1 MYSLFALLFRKS
13 YWLML
18 FRKATWYE
26 AWLNLKRAH
35 KDRRAR
41 KRLLQLFFQ
50 LLIPF
55 LCAAWLAWAIGTGV
69 FFLVPI
75 IFLIIWWRN
84 RAAAKEAAVSLSIK
98 APPPPI
104 HRELTTEDRSKLR
117 NYFGELT
124 LIYAVMTDR
133 AGSEAFLKDKVLP
146 EGVEVVSRRIHL
158 DLLKSRGLWDKMSS
172 GDRQAMMMP
181 DGHWEWPL
189 INHTYLALEPLRLLR
204 WILRIDFYLPVIG
217 QQLRIDARL
226 ANELV
231 RAPQKVFDGDALITQ
246 QQVEIGRDAARQYL
260 VRCIAEEI
268 ARGYR
273 TVDEGQDTQW
283 ATDYSAA
290 MSGKQHEDF
299 VLGGK
304 LVSEATQEEL
314 GWAVTLSRSRM
325 NFLNWALATMNNP
338 VTPELT
344 AESPQ

>member
-41 KRLLQLFFQ
+41 KRLLQLLFQ

-75 IFLIIWWRN
+75 VFLILWWRN

-104 HRELTTEDRSKLR
+104 HRELTPEDRSKLR
-117 NYFGELT
+117 SYFGELT
-124 LIYAVMTDR
+124 VIYAVMTDR

-158 DLLKSRGLWDKMSS
+158 DLLKSRSLWDKMSS
-172 GDRQAMMMP
+172 SDRQAMMMP
-181 DGHWEWPL
+181 VGHWEWPL

-283 ATDYSAA
+283 ATNYSAA

-314 GWAVTLSRSRM
+314 GWAVTLSRSRL
-325 NFLNWALATMNNP
+325 NFLNWALTSMNNP
-338 VTPELT
+338 ITPELT
-344 AESPQ
+344 AEATQ

>member
-1 MYSLFALLFRKS
+1 MYSLFVLLFRKS

-26 AWLNLKRAH
+26 AWLSLKRVH

-41 KRLLQLFFQ
+41 KHLLLFLFQ

-55 LCAAWLAWAIGTGV
+55 LCAAWLAWAIGTGFV
-69 FFLVPI
+69 LVVPI
-75 IFLIIWWRN
+75 IFFILWWRN
-84 RAAAKEAAVSLSIK
+84 RLTTKEESVSLSIK
-98 APPPPI
+98 APPPPL
-104 HRELTTEDRSKLR
+104 HHELSPEDRRKLRSYFVELTML
-117 NYFGELT
+117 
-124 LIYAVMTDR
+124 YAVMTDR

-158 DLLKSRGLWDKMSS
+158 DLLKSLGLWDKMSS

-204 WILRIDFYLPVIG
+204 WILRIDFYLPAIG
-217 QQLRIDARL
+217 QQLRIDAKL

-231 RAPQKVFDGDALITQ
+231 RAPNKASEGDGLISQ
-246 QQVEIGRDAARQYL
+246 HQLEIGRDAARQYL

-268 ARGYR
+268 TRGYR
-273 TVDEGQDTQW
+273 QVGENEDTQW
-283 ATDYSAA
+283 ATNYTAA
-290 MSGKQHEDF
+290 LSGKQHEDL

-304 LVSEATQEEL
+304 LVSEATKEEL
-314 GWAVTLSRSRM
+314 GWAVTLSRSRV
-325 NFLNWALATMNNP
+325 NFLNWTLETMNNP
-338 VTPELT
+338 VIPELA
-344 AESPQ
+344 AEVQQ

>member
-1 MYSLFALLFRKS
+1 MYSLFVLLFRKS

-26 AWLNLKRAH
+26 AWLSLKRAH

-41 KRLLQLFFQ
+41 KHVLLLLFQ

-55 LCAAWLAWAIGTGV
+55 LCAAWLAWAIGTGAFFIVPIV
-69 FFLVPI
+69 FFV
-75 IFLIIWWRN
+75 IWWRN
-84 RAAAKEAAVSLSIK
+84 RRAAKDAAVSLSIK

-104 HRELTTEDRSKLR
+104 YRELTTEDRRKLR
-117 NYFGELT
+117 SYFEQLT

-158 DLLKSRGLWDKMSS
+158 DLLKSHGLWDKMSS

-204 WILRIDFYLPVIG
+204 WILRIDYYLPVIG

-231 RAPQKVFDGDALITQ
+231 RAPAKVLEADGLITQ
-246 QQVEIGRDAARQYL
+246 QQVEIGRNAARQYL
-260 VRCIAEEI
+260 VRCIAEGI
-268 ARGYR
+268 TRGYR
-273 TVDEGQDTQW
+273 QVDEGEDTQW
-283 ATDYSAA
+283 ATNYSAA

-314 GWAVTLSRSRM
+314 GWAVTLSRSRL
-325 NFLNWALATMNNP
+325 NFLDWILATMNNP

-344 AESPQ
+344 AEASQ

>member
-26 AWLNLKRAH
+26 AWLSLRRAH

-41 KRLLQLFFQ
+41 RHLLRLLFQ

-55 LCAAWLAWAIGTGV
+55 LCAAWLAWAVGTGV
-69 FFLVPI
+69 FVLVPI
-75 IFLIIWWRN
+75 IFAIIWWRN
-84 RAAAKEAAVSLSIK
+84 RVVAKEASVSLSIK
-98 APPPPI
+98 EPPPPI
-104 HRELTTEDRSKLR
+104 HRELTAEDRRKLR
-117 NYFGELT
+117 MYFEQLT
-124 LIYAVMTDR
+124 LIYAVMADR
-133 AGSEAFLKDKVLP
+133 AGSEAFLKDKILP

-158 DLLKSRGLWDKMSS
+158 DLLKSRNLWDKMSS

-231 RAPQKVFDGDALITQ
+231 RNPEKALDGDALITQ

-260 VRCIAEEI
+260 IRCIAEEI
-268 ARGYR
+268 SRGYR
-273 TVDEGQDTQW
+273 QVGEGEDTEW
-283 ATDYSAA
+283 ATKYTAA
-290 MSGKQHEDF
+290 LSGKQNEDL

-314 GWAVTLSRSRM
+314 SWAVTLSRSRL

-338 VTPELT
+338 VIPELT
-344 AESPQ
+344 AETQQ

>member
-18 FRKATWYE
+18 LRKATWYE
-26 AWLNLKRAH
+26 AWLSFGRIH

-41 KRLLQLFFQ
+41 KHILLLLLQ

-55 LCAAWLAWAIGTGV
+55 LCAAWLAWAIGTGAIFIIPV
-69 FFLVPI
+69 IFF
-75 IFLIIWWRN
+75 IIWWRN
-84 RAAAKEAAVSLSIK
+84 REAAKEESVLLSIK
-98 APPPPI
+98 EPPPPI
-104 HRELTTEDRSKLR
+104 HRELTVEDKRKLR
-117 NYFGELT
+117 SYFAELT
-124 LIYAVMTDR
+124 MLYAVITDR

-158 DLLKSRGLWDKMSS
+158 DLLKSLGLWDKMSS

-189 INHTYLALEPLRLLR
+189 INQTYLALEPLRLLR

-231 RAPQKVFDGDALITQ
+231 RAPGKVKEGDGLISQ

-268 ARGYR
+268 TRGYR
-273 TVDEGQDTQW
+273 QVDEGEDTQW
-283 ATDYSAA
+283 ATDYTAA
-290 MSGKQHEDF
+290 LSGNQHEDL

-304 LVSEATQEEL
+304 LVSEATEEEL
-314 GWAVTLSRSRM
+314 RWAVTLSRSRM
-325 NFLNWALATMNNP
+325 NFLNWALETMNNP
-338 VTPELT
+338 VIPELT
-344 AESPQ
+344 SEVAP